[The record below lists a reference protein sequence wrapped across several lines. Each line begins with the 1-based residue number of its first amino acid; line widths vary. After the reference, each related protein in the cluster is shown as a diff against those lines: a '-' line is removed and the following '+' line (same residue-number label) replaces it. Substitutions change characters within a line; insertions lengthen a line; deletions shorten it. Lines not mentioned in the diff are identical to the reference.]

1 MCKGVATQGLI
12 WESYEAISGP
22 LVPPS
27 RAWPPTCQGRK
38 GHPGGKLPPY
48 SCPLLDAKHLKLST
62 LVTWSFLLCSCL
74 SVCLSDYYS
83 KMLLLT
89 HIVWSQWHIC
99 ELYMKRNIYSVKKKC
114 LHCTWYVWSPDP
126 SESWRY
132 SGVKTDRVFHEV
144 YILVGRRHENKENV
158 YWKWTR

>member
-22 LVPPS
+22 LVPPF

-48 SCPLLDAKHLKLST
+48 SCPLLVAKHLKLST

-74 SVCLSDYYS
+74 SVCLSDW
-83 KMLLLT
+83 LLYQNAVANPHSVVTVAHLW
-89 HIVWSQWHIC
+89 IVYEKEYLFSP
-99 ELYMKRNIYSVKKKC
+99 KK
-114 LHCTWYVWSPDP
+114 
-126 SESWRY
+126 
-132 SGVKTDRVFHEV
+132 
-144 YILVGRRHENKENV
+144 NV
-158 YWKWTR
+158 YTVPVMYGALTYLSPGDTVELRQIGSFMRFIF